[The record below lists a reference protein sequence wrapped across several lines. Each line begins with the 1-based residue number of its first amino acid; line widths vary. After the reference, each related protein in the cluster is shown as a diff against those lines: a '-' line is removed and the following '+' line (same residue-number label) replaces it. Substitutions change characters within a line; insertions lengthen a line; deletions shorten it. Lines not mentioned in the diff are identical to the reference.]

1 MSWMMCART
10 SQGKFSMLSR
20 VHKNRLA
27 SAPKSF
33 NSFYHSASTPYSK
46 SSQSIMAR
54 YPLLPTQQNR
64 TVHATPAPFVNHT
77 SPADA
82 NYDTANPSYIRKYLR
97 TYGLTPPRAEGYETQ
112 KARCLAQLGLKS
124 TPIEKFLY
132 LSTLRKN
139 NVHLFYRLVTDHLR
153 WWERPAKSGPRSTNS
168 PKVRTDEDCLI
179 IFSAVELS
187 CFSAVGNFS
196 AHELEPETLTLVLGM
211 YLSWEDRGNLASV
224 IANWPES
231 NVEITCITDGS
242 RILGLGDLGING
254 MGIPIGKL
262 ALYTAC
268 AGIRPEATL
277 PLTLDLGTGNKALRE
292 DPLYMGS
299 RRDKV
304 SPEEEREFLDEL
316 MAALTERWPGIVIQF
331 EDFKN
336 PFPALERYRDMYT
349 CFNDDIQGTGAVILG
364 GVINAVKR
372 SGLPCKD
379 HRAVFF
385 GAGSAGVGVARQIVE
400 FFMREGMTEDEAR
413 NCFYL
418 VDTKGL
424 VTADRGD
431 KLADHKVYFARRD
444 NNGEQY
450 KTLDEVVD
458 HVKPSILMG
467 LSTMGGV
474 FTPEILRK
482 MADWNTAPLIFPLS
496 NPSSKSECDF
506 ETAVANTDGRCLFA
520 SGSPFPNCTFTNS
533 AGETRTY
540 YPGQGNNMYVFPG
553 IGLGSILSKAVRV
566 TDSMIYASG
575 EALSAALNG
584 EELERGLLYPDITR
598 IREVSVVVTRKVMRA
613 AQEDKVDREIALRSL
628 SDVELDN
635 WIKARMYDPH
645 TEVRALEREVGHL
658 LSSLGTISPPHD
670 GEWLPD

>member
-1 MSWMMCART
+1 
-10 SQGKFSMLSR
+10 
-20 VHKNRLA
+20 
-27 SAPKSF
+27 
-33 NSFYHSASTPYSK
+33 
-46 SSQSIMAR
+46 MAR
-54 YPLLPTQQNR
+54 FSPQQSR
-64 TVHATPAPFVNHT
+64 PVHATPFLNHST
-77 SPADA
+77 TPSDA
-82 NYDTANPSYIRKYLR
+82 NYDTANPAYIRKYLR
-97 TYGLTPPRAEGYETQ
+97 TYGLTPPRSESYETQ
-112 KARCLAQLGLKS
+112 KTRCLAQLALKQ
-124 TPIEKFLY
+124 TEIDKFQY

-153 WWERPAKSGPRSTNS
+153 ELTP
-168 PKVRTDEDCLI
+168 LI
-179 IFSAVELS
+179 YTPV
-187 CFSAVGNFS
+187 VGEACQRWS
-196 AHELEPETLTLVLGM
+196 EIYQQPEGM
-211 YLSWEDRGNLASV
+211 YLSWEDRGNLSAV
-224 IANWPES
+224 IANWPQP

-277 PLTLDLGTGNKALRE
+277 PLTLDLGTSNKTLRE

-299 RRDKV
+299 RRDKI
-304 SPEEEREFLDEL
+304 SAEEEREFLDEL
-316 MAALTERWPGIVIQF
+316 MSALTERWPGIVIQF

-336 PFPALERYRDMYT
+336 PFPALERYRDSYT

-379 HRAVFF
+379 HRAVFL
-385 GAGSAGVGVARQIVE
+385 GAGSAGVGVAKQIVE
-400 FFMREGMTEDEAR
+400 FFMREGMTEEEAR

-431 KLADHKVYFARRD
+431 KLADHKVYFARQD
-444 NNGEQY
+444 NKGQQF
-450 KTLDEVVD
+450 KTLEQVID
-458 HVKPSILMG
+458 HVQPTILMG
-467 LSTMGGV
+467 LSTLGGV

-482 MADWNTAPLIFPLS
+482 MADWNTAPIIFPLS

-506 ETAVANTDGRCLFA
+506 ESAVKHTDGRCLFA
-520 SGSPFPNCTFTNS
+520 SGSPFPTMSFTNS

-575 EALSAALNG
+575 EALSAALTA

-613 AQEDKVDREIALRSL
+613 AMADGVDRETALRKM
-628 SDVELDN
+628 SDSDLDN
-635 WIKARMYDPH
+635 YIKARMYDPH
-645 TEVRALEREVGHL
+645 TEVRSLEREVGHL
-658 LSSLGTISPPHD
+658 LSSLGSLSPILNGTPTEEKSN
-670 GEWLPD
+670 GAKL

>member
-1 MSWMMCART
+1 
-10 SQGKFSMLSR
+10 
-20 VHKNRLA
+20 
-27 SAPKSF
+27 
-33 NSFYHSASTPYSK
+33 
-46 SSQSIMAR
+46 MAR
-54 YPLLPTQQNR
+54 FSPQQSR
-64 TVHATPAPFVNHT
+64 PVHATPFMNHST
-77 SPADA
+77 TPSDA
-82 NYDTANPSYIRKYLR
+82 NYDTANPAYIRKYLR
-97 TYGLTPPRAEGYETQ
+97 TYGLTPPRAESYETQ
-112 KARCLAQLGLKS
+112 KSRCLSQLGLKN
-124 TPIEKFLY
+124 TPIDKFQY

-153 WWERPAKSGPRSTNS
+153 ELTP
-168 PKVRTDEDCLI
+168 LI
-179 IFSAVELS
+179 YTPV
-187 CFSAVGNFS
+187 VGEACQRWS
-196 AHELEPETLTLVLGM
+196 EIYQQPEGM
-211 YLSWEDRGNLASV
+211 YLSWEDRGNLAAV
-224 IANWPES
+224 IANWPQPT
-231 NVEITCITDGS
+231 VEITCITDGS

-277 PLTLDLGTGNKALRE
+277 PLTLDLGTSNKTLRE

-299 RRDKV
+299 RRDKI

-316 MAALTERWPGIVIQF
+316 MSALTERWPGIVIQF

-336 PFPALERYRDMYT
+336 PFPALERYQGIYT

-385 GAGSAGVGVARQIVE
+385 GAGSAGVGVAKQIVD
-400 FFMREGMTEDEAR
+400 FFVREGMTEEDAR

-431 KLADHKVYFARRD
+431 KLADHKVYFARQN
-444 NNGEQY
+444 NNGQQF
-450 KTLDEVVD
+450 KTLEEVVD
-458 HVKPSILMG
+458 HVQPTILMG

-482 MADWNTAPLIFPLS
+482 MADWNTTPIIFPLS

-506 ETAVANTDGRCLFA
+506 ETAVKNTDGRCLFA
-520 SGSPFPNCTFTNS
+520 SGSPFPTMSFTN
-533 AGETRTY
+533 AQGQTNTY

-566 TDSMIYASG
+566 TDNMIYASG
-575 EALSAALNG
+575 EALSKALTA
-584 EELERGLLYPDITR
+584 EEIELGLLYPDITR
-598 IREVSVVVTRKVMRA
+598 IREVSVVVARNVMRA
-613 AQEDKVDREIALRSL
+613 AQEDKVDRETALRNM
-628 SDVELDN
+628 SDKDLDN
-635 WIKARMYDPH
+635 YIRTRMYDPH

-658 LSSLGTISPPHD
+658 LSSLGNLTPFSSGSPTEEVNGSPHK
-670 GEWLPD
+670 L

>member
-1 MSWMMCART
+1 MLWTAPQRGPMLARI
-10 SQGKFSMLSR
+10 
-20 VHKNRLA
+20 HKNRLLPVVLSSRA
-27 SAPKSF
+27 TIS
-33 NSFYHSASTPYSK
+33 SASF
-46 SSQSIMAR
+46 SSASLSFPVAGARPNSSVTQPAPMAR
-54 YPLLPTQQNR
+54 LPSQQGR
-64 TVHATPAPFVNHT
+64 QVHATSTSYVNHAT
-77 SPADA
+77 PVEA
-82 NYDTANPSYIRKYLR
+82 NFDTANPPYIRKYLR
-97 TYGLTPPRAEGYETQ
+97 TYGLTPPRAESYEVQ
-112 KARCLAQLGLKS
+112 KTRCLAQLALKQ
-124 TPIEKFLY
+124 TAIDKFLY

-139 NVHLFYRLVTDHLR
+139 NVHLFYRLVTDHLKELTPLIYTPVVGEACQR
-153 WWERPAKSGPRSTNS
+153 WSE
-168 PKVRTDEDCLI
+168 I
-179 IFSAVELS
+179 YQQ
-187 CFSAVGNFS
+187 
-196 AHELEPETLTLVLGM
+196 PEGM
-211 YLSWEDRGNLASV
+211 YLSWEDRGNLAAV
-224 IANWPES
+224 IANWPQAH
-231 NVEITCITDGS
+231 VEITCITDGS

-277 PLTLDLGTGNKALRE
+277 PLTLDLGTSNKTLRE

-304 SPEEEREFLDEL
+304 TPEEELEFMDEL

-336 PFPALERYRDMYT
+336 PFPALERYRDIYT
-349 CFNDDIQGTGAVILG
+349 SFNDDIQGTGAVILG

-385 GAGSAGVGVARQIVE
+385 GAGSAGVGVAKQIVS

-413 NCFYL
+413 SCFYL

-431 KLADHKVYFARRD
+431 KLADHKVYFARED
-444 NNGEQY
+444 NEGHQY
-450 KTLDEVVD
+450 KTLEDVVD
-458 HVKPSILMG
+458 YVKPTILMG
-467 LSTMGGV
+467 LSTIGGV

-482 MADWNTAPLIFPLS
+482 MADWNTAPIIFPLS

-506 ETAVANTDGRCLFA
+506 ETAITHTDGRALFA
-520 SGSPFPNCTFTNS
+520 SGSPFQPFSFTNS

-553 IGLGSILSKAVRV
+553 IGLGTILSKAVKI

-575 EALSAALNG
+575 EALSQALTA
-584 EELERGLLYPDITR
+584 EEIDHGLLYPDLTR
-598 IREVSVVVTRKVMRA
+598 IRQVSVVVTRKVMRA
-613 AQEDKVDREIALRSL
+613 AQEDKVDRETALRSM
-628 SDVELDN
+628 SDDALDT
-635 WIKARMYDPH
+635 WIKARMYDAH
-645 TEVRALEREVGHL
+645 SEVLALEREVGALLHNL
-658 LSSLGTISPPHD
+658 NPAAALNGLSSEDNAKL
-670 GEWLPD
+670 

>member
-1 MSWMMCART
+1 
-10 SQGKFSMLSR
+10 
-20 VHKNRLA
+20 
-27 SAPKSF
+27 
-33 NSFYHSASTPYSK
+33 
-46 SSQSIMAR
+46 MAR
-54 YPLLPTQQNR
+54 FPAQQSR
-64 TVHATPAPFVNHT
+64 PVHATPYVSHPAPVE
-77 SPADA
+77 S
-82 NYDTANPSYIRKYLR
+82 NYDTANPAYIRKYLR
-97 TYGLTPPRAEGYETQ
+97 TYGLTPPRAESYEVQ
-112 KARCLAQLGLKS
+112 KTRCLAQLALKS
-124 TPIEKFLY
+124 TPIDKFLY

-139 NVHLFYRLVTDHLR
+139 NVHLFYRLVSDHLKELTPLIYTPVVGEACQR
-153 WWERPAKSGPRSTNS
+153 WSE
-168 PKVRTDEDCLI
+168 I
-179 IFSAVELS
+179 YQQ
-187 CFSAVGNFS
+187 
-196 AHELEPETLTLVLGM
+196 PEGM
-211 YLSWEDRGNLASV
+211 YLSWEDRGNLAAV
-224 IANWPES
+224 IANWPQP

-277 PLTLDLGTGNKALRE
+277 PLTLDLGTSNKTLRE

-304 SPEEEREFLDEL
+304 TPDQEREFMDEL

-336 PFPALERYRDMYT
+336 PFPALERYRDVYT

-372 SGLPCKD
+372 SGLPCKE

-413 NCFYL
+413 SCFYL

-431 KLADHKVYFARRD
+431 RLADHKVYFARTD
-444 NNGEQY
+444 NAGSQF
-450 KTLDEVVD
+450 KTLEDVVD
-458 HVKPSILMG
+458 HVKPTILMG
-467 LSTMGGV
+467 LSTIGGV
-474 FTPEILRK
+474 FTPELLRK
-482 MADWNTAPLIFPLS
+482 MADWNTAPIIFPLS

-506 ETAVANTDGRCLFA
+506 ESAVKYTDGRALFA
-520 SGSPFPNCTFTNS
+520 SGSPFQPLAFTNS

-553 IGLGSILSKAVRV
+553 IGMGTILSKSVRV

-575 EALSAALNG
+575 AALSQALTA
-584 EELERGLLYPDITR
+584 EEIDQGLLYPDLTR
-598 IREVSVVVTRKVMRA
+598 IRQVSVVVARKVIRA
-613 AQEDKVDREIALRSL
+613 AQEDEVDRETALRNM
-628 SDVELDN
+628 SDEALDA
-635 WIKARMYDPH
+635 WIRARMYDPH
-645 TEVRALEREVGHL
+645 TEVLALEREVGAL
-658 LSSLGTISPPHD
+658 LSSLGPTSLALSSLQNED
-670 GEWLPD
+670 EKNAKL

>member
-1 MSWMMCART
+1 
-10 SQGKFSMLSR
+10 
-20 VHKNRLA
+20 
-27 SAPKSF
+27 
-33 NSFYHSASTPYSK
+33 
-46 SSQSIMAR
+46 MAR
-54 YPLLPTQQNR
+54 YPSLPIQQSR
-64 TVHATPAPFVNHT
+64 PVHSTPPAHLNHA

-112 KARCLAQLGLKS
+112 KTRCLAQLGLKN

-153 WWERPAKSGPRSTNS
+153 EMTP
-168 PKVRTDEDCLI
+168 LI
-179 IFSAVELS
+179 YTPV
-187 CFSAVGNFS
+187 VGEACQRWS
-196 AHELEPETLTLVLGM
+196 EIYQQPEGM

-224 IANWPES
+224 IANWPQPS
-231 NVEITCITDGS
+231 VEITCITDGS

-277 PLTLDLGTGNKALRE
+277 PLTLDLGTSNKALRE

-299 RRDKV
+299 RRDKI

-316 MAALTERWPGIVIQF
+316 MTALTERWPGIVIQF

-336 PFPALERYRDMYT
+336 PFPALERYRDSFT

-444 NNGEQY
+444 NEGAQF
-450 KTLDEVVD
+450 KTLEEVVD

-496 NPSSKSECDF
+496 NPSHKSECDF
-506 ETAVANTDGRCLFA
+506 ETAIKNTDGRCLFA

-575 EALSAALNG
+575 ESLSSALTG
-584 EELERGLLYPDITR
+584 EELERNLLYPDITR
-598 IREVSVVVTRKVMRA
+598 IREVSIVVTRKVIRA

-635 WIKARMYDPH
+635 WIRARMYDPH

-658 LSSLGTISPPHD
+658 LSSLGTVSPPLTVN
-670 GEWLPD
+670 GSPTEEKNGAKL

>member
-1 MSWMMCART
+1 MLA
-10 SQGKFSMLSR
+10 SQGKFNMLR
-20 VHKNRLA
+20 VHKNC
-27 SAPKSF
+27 ST
-33 NSFYHSASTPYSK
+33 SASRSLFSSYISTSNLSK
-46 SSQSIMAR
+46 QPQSITMAR
-54 YPLLPTQQNR
+54 YPQVTTQTR
-64 TVHATPAPFVNHT
+64 PVHATAAPFVNHA

-112 KARCLAQLGLKS
+112 KTRCLAQLGLKN
-124 TPIEKFLY
+124 TPIDKFLY

-153 WWERPAKSGPRSTNS
+153 DLTP
-168 PKVRTDEDCLI
+168 LI
-179 IFSAVELS
+179 YTPV
-187 CFSAVGNFS
+187 VGEACQRWS
-196 AHELEPETLTLVLGM
+196 EIYQQPEGM

-224 IANWPES
+224 IANWPQP

-277 PLTLDLGTGNKALRE
+277 PLTLDLGTSNKALRE

-299 RRDKV
+299 RRDKI

-336 PFPALERYRDMYT
+336 PFPALERYRDLYT

-372 SGLPCKD
+372 SGLPCKE

-431 KLADHKVYFARRD
+431 KLADHKVYFARQD
-444 NNGEQY
+444 NNGEQH
-450 KTLDEVVD
+450 KTLEEVID

-506 ETAVANTDGRCLFA
+506 ETAVKNTDGRCLFA

-575 EALSAALNG
+575 EALSQALTS

-598 IREVSVVVTRKVMRA
+598 IREVSIVVTRKVMRA
-613 AQEDKVDREIALRSL
+613 AQEDKVDRETALRSM
-628 SDVELDN
+628 SDVEMDN

-658 LSSLGTISPPHD
+658 LSSLGTISPPITAN
-670 GEWLPD
+670 GSPTEEKNAKL

>member
-1 MSWMMCART
+1 MTTGMLWISPQSGPMLARI
-10 SQGKFSMLSR
+10 
-20 VHKNRLA
+20 HKNRLPPVVSSSRSLISSA
-27 SAPKSF
+27 SFSSSSSSSVLGARPKS
-33 NSFYHSASTPYSK
+33 SVTQLAP
-46 SSQSIMAR
+46 MAR
-54 YPLLPTQQNR
+54 LPSQQGR
-64 TVHATPAPFVNHT
+64 QVHATSTSYVNHAA
-77 SPADA
+77 PIDP
-82 NYDTANPSYIRKYLR
+82 NFDTANPPYIRKYLR
-97 TYGLTPPRAEGYETQ
+97 TYGLTPPRAESYEVQ
-112 KARCLAQLGLKS
+112 KTRCLAQLALKQ
-124 TPIEKFLY
+124 TAIDKFLY

-139 NVHLFYRLVTDHLR
+139 NVHLFYRLVTDHLKELTPLIYTPVVGEACQR
-153 WWERPAKSGPRSTNS
+153 WSE
-168 PKVRTDEDCLI
+168 I
-179 IFSAVELS
+179 YQQ
-187 CFSAVGNFS
+187 
-196 AHELEPETLTLVLGM
+196 PEGM
-211 YLSWEDRGNLASV
+211 YLSWEDRGNLAAV
-224 IANWPES
+224 IANWPQP

-277 PLTLDLGTGNKALRE
+277 PLTLDLGTSNKTFRE

-299 RRDKV
+299 RRDKIT
-304 SPEEEREFLDEL
+304 PEEEREFMDEL
-316 MAALTERWPGIVIQF
+316 MTALTERWPGLVIQF

-336 PFPALERYRDMYT
+336 PFPALERYRDVYT

-385 GAGSAGVGVARQIVE
+385 GAGSAGVGVAKQIVA

-413 NCFYL
+413 SCFYF

-431 KLADHKVYFARRD
+431 KLADHKVYFARTD
-444 NNGEQY
+444 NDGQQF
-450 KTLDEVVD
+450 KTLEEVVD
-458 HVKPSILMG
+458 YVKPTILMG

-474 FTPEILRK
+474 FTPEILHK
-482 MADWNTAPLIFPLS
+482 MADWNTAPIIFPLS

-506 ETAVANTDGRCLFA
+506 ETAITHTDGRALFA
-520 SGSPFPNCTFTNS
+520 SGSPFQPMSFTNS

-553 IGLGSILSKAVRV
+553 IGLGTILSKSVKV

-575 EALSAALNG
+575 AALSQALTA
-584 EELERGLLYPDITR
+584 EEIEHGLLYPDLTR
-598 IREVSVVVTRKVMRA
+598 IRQVSVVVTRKVIRA
-613 AQEDKVDREIALRSL
+613 AQEDKVDRETALRTMN
-628 SDVELDN
+628 DGALDA

-645 TEVRALEREVGHL
+645 NEVLALEREVGAL
-658 LSSLGTISPPHD
+658 LSNLGPASLALNGLSS
-670 GEWLPD
+670 EENAKL